1 MIHRVEIDNF
11 ALVEH
16 TGVSF
21 GAGLTVLSGETG
33 AGKSI
38 VVDALEFAIGGR
50 SDRSMLRT
58 GADEAVVSILFS
70 GQDSEQDGELIVT
83 RGLRDNNRSYAKIN
97 SHLVTVSE
105 LRSITDPL
113 VAIHSQSDQQS
124 IFSESVHKTL
134 LDAFGDAPVAEA
146 LSIYFSQY
154 EEFKSIERR
163 LSELFQDPETRDRRR
178 GILRY
183 QVEEIE
189 SAEVVSGEEEQLL
202 KKIRT
207 MSAVI
212 EIATFIG
219 QAINELSGDDERS
232 AQAQI
237 GRAVASMN
245 AASKHSAYM
254 QDVRDRA
261 ESLRH
266 DLTEIVIDLERVYE
280 RLDVRPEEIE
290 RANTRL
296 TLLRRLQDKY
306 GDNLDAVIAYGQ
318 KARHE
323 LDRLDRTDEE
333 LALLT
338 DRKNELLAALR
349 HSADHLLSVRNACA
363 AKLSKSINAELVDL
377 NMKNA
382 SFEVSVEKL
391 DLNENYVPS
400 DPHTVRFKIAPNPGE
415 PLMPLISIIS
425 GGEASRV
432 LLAIKTVL
440 ASVDHVSTIIFDEID
455 TGISGK
461 TTTMIARKLMSIA
474 EHCQVICVTHSAQIA
489 AAADRHLLIGKY
501 VEGGRTRTTVQ
512 EIHGEERVKEVAR
525 LLSGRPNDEASLLLA
540 LRLIEAKNDL

>member
-50 SDRSMLRT
+50 SDRSMLRA
-58 GADEAVVSILFS
+58 GAEEAVVSILFS
-70 GQDSEQDGELIVT
+70 GQDLEQEDEIIIS

-97 SHLVTVSE
+97 GHLVTVSE
-105 LRSITDPL
+105 LRSITEPL

-124 IFSESVHKTL
+124 IFSESVHKAL
-134 LDAFGDAPVAEA
+134 LDAFGGSSVARA
-146 LSIYFSQY
+146 LAIYFSQY
-154 EEFKSIERR
+154 EEYKSIEKR

-183 QVEEIE
+183 QVEEIDN
-189 SAEVVSGEEEQLL
+189 AEVVPGEEEQLL

-207 MSAVI
+207 VSAVI
-212 EIATFIG
+212 EIATYIG
-219 QAINELSGDDERS
+219 QAMNELSGDDEHS
-232 AQAQI
+232 AQAQLS
-237 GRAVASMN
+237 RAIANMH
-245 AASKHSAYM
+245 AASKHSSYM
-254 QDVRDRA
+254 KDVLERA

-266 DLTEIVIDLERVYE
+266 DLTEIVVDLERVYD

-290 RANTRL
+290 RANARL
-296 TLLRRLQDKY
+296 AQLRRLQDKY
-306 GDNLDAVIAYGQ
+306 GDDLNAVIEYGQ

-323 LDRLDRTDEE
+323 LDRLDRTEEE
-333 LALLT
+333 LAFLT
-338 DRKNELLAALR
+338 DRRNELLAALR
-349 HSADHLLSVRNACA
+349 HSADQLLSIRNDCA
-363 AKLSKSINAELVDL
+363 AKLSKSINAELADL

-382 SFEVSVEKL
+382 SFEVSVEAL
-391 DLNENYVPS
+391 DLNEDCVPS
-400 DPHTVRFKIAPNPGE
+400 DPHAVRFKIAPNPGE

-440 ASVDHVSTIIFDEID
+440 ASVDHVSTLIFDEID

-461 TTTMIARKLMSIA
+461 TTTMIARKLISIA
-474 EHCQVICVTHSAQIA
+474 KHCQVICVTHSAQIA

-512 EIHGEERVKEVAR
+512 EIDGEDRVMEVAR
-525 LLSGRPNDEASLLLA
+525 LLSGRPNDEASRLLA

>member
-146 LSIYFSQY
+146 LSIYYSQF

-323 LDRLDRTDEE
+323 LDRLDRTEEE

-338 DRKNELLAALR
+338 DRKNELLAVY
-349 HSADHLLSVRNACA
+349 D
-363 AKLSKSINAELVDL
+363 
-377 NMKNA
+377 
-382 SFEVSVEKL
+382 
-391 DLNENYVPS
+391 
-400 DPHTVRFKIAPNPGE
+400 
-415 PLMPLISIIS
+415 
-425 GGEASRV
+425 
-432 LLAIKTVL
+432 
-440 ASVDHVSTIIFDEID
+440 
-455 TGISGK
+455 
-461 TTTMIARKLMSIA
+461 
-474 EHCQVICVTHSAQIA
+474 
-489 AAADRHLLIGKY
+489 
-501 VEGGRTRTTVQ
+501 
-512 EIHGEERVKEVAR
+512 ERVI
-525 LLSGRPNDEASLLLA
+525 LSSMFHHLSSPVGCPPHR
-540 LRLIEAKNDL
+540 